1 LHIIGKQLA
10 EQAAFGSTLFSGD
23 LFGFLSLPLASS
35 VQLFFNSIPWA
46 ICRRVVGIGLSLGS
60 GPERPGYRGRRGKS
74 AGAWSMATILL
85 VEDHPMNRKLV
96 RDILLFQFEVE
107 EAVSAEAA
115 QEYLRTH
122 RPDLILLDIQLPG
135 MDGLSLMRQLK
146 AEPATADIPIV
157 ALSAHA
163 MTRDIDLARQAGCVD
178 YITKPIT
185 DDPFTFLDRIANSL
199 NAAHMGS

>member
-1 LHIIGKQLA
+1 
-10 EQAAFGSTLFSGD
+10 
-23 LFGFLSLPLASS
+23 
-35 VQLFFNSIPWA
+35 
-46 ICRRVVGIGLSLGS
+46 
-60 GPERPGYRGRRGKS
+60 
-74 AGAWSMATILL
+74 MATILL

-185 DDPFTFLDRIANSL
+185 DDPFTFLDRIASSL